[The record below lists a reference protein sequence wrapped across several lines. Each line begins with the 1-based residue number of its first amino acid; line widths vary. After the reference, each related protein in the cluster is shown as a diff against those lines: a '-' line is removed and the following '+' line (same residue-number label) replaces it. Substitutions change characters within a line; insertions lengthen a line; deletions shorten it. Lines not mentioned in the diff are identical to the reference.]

1 MKPSIIKT
9 VAAIIMTAT
18 VAFAEEAPQDAN
30 SIVKTLLTA
39 TESGNYSEFQQQ
51 GDPAFQA
58 GITKDM
64 FSKVSE
70 QLAPVLKGGYDL
82 SFLTSLTQ
90 QGYNVYL
97 WKITPKTGKDQFVAK
112 LVVKNGKASGFWI
125 Q

>member
-1 MKPSIIKT
+1 
-9 VAAIIMTAT
+9 MTAT